1 MKVDV
6 YVEQGGGIETS
17 EVTRHDKPI
26 AVKYDVLQ
34 YGVPNMTGAVPNTS
48 TIALCKST
56 MPYLMKLAD
65 SGLLAL
71 DKDPGFKKGLNIA
84 DGKLLLE
91 VN

>member
-1 MKVDV
+1 
-6 YVEQGGGIETS
+6 
-17 EVTRHDKPI
+17 
-26 AVKYDVLQ
+26 
-34 YGVPNMTGAVPNTS
+34 
-48 TIALCKST
+48 